1 MQSDRSSGDAEL
13 RREFYETW
21 NELKEIFVYH
31 VLEAKEKKKHLS
43 TSQRQAII
51 MLAGK
56 KMEINGA

>member
-1 MQSDRSSGDAEL
+1 MQSDRSSGDAGL

-31 VLEAKEKKKHLS
+31 VLEAKEKKHLG

-51 MLAGK
+51 KLAGK